1 METYEEDSSCCIEDA
16 KAKFN
21 RYAEAQ
27 KGFQAPH
34 AHIDI
39 ETEPDETTRV
49 HMEVQHNGI
58 QYCFE
63 SIKEKDVADV
73 YHYLNSQPLVR
84 EKFGDGNTLSL
95 AATTARVNALVSR
108 FRNKNSPLHLYSGFV
123 VSDAQTETFLGIVNL
138 GSGPEPGT
146 SEIARLNRS
155 EYWSHP
161 PDVVSTYAIMDSN
174 IMNRK
179 TYSGIGTVETCT
191 LLQYAARLK
200 QEGYKVNYHPLTAV
214 VATARVDNEGSWK
227 SNAKAGMILCD
238 VDVFS
243 SYGSHLRYQLRKNIK
258 IVQKFNVHRKIIQRE
273 LIDMGIHYRKKSAL
287 RYTEKQI
294 EQVPTR
300 ARRLY
305 RTLLNNDFEL
315 IMDDEKYFTLTN
327 ESMSN
332 NRGFYT
338 SDPSTMPSH

>member
-1 METYEEDSSCCIEDA
+1 MMETYEEDSSCCIEDA

-84 EKFGDGNTLSL
+84 KKFGDGNTLSL
-95 AATTARVNALVSR
+95 AATIARVNALVSR

-243 SYGSHLRYQLRKNIK
+243 SYGSHLRYQLRKN
-258 IVQKFNVHRKIIQRE
+258 
-273 LIDMGIHYRKKSAL
+273 M
-287 RYTEKQI
+287 
-294 EQVPTR
+294 
-300 ARRLY
+300 
-305 RTLLNNDFEL
+305 
-315 IMDDEKYFTLTN
+315 
-327 ESMSN
+327 
-332 NRGFYT
+332 
-338 SDPSTMPSH
+338 